1 MDLIGEVQKTMQT
14 MNQNQRAFQS
24 QSSTSSTPSPN
35 SDFNSRISELRDALL
50 EQKSRFD
57 RFVQISQNRIT
68 SLEKEVAELR
78 VQLEKATESLMKI
91 KDKEVVERSREA
103 LFSRKDAA
111 PIDKPVDRNG
121 VAPSKVQIADIF
133 NCSGK
138 RF

>member
-1 MDLIGEVQKTMQT
+1 
-14 MNQNQRAFQS
+14 MNQSQRAFQT
-24 QSSTSSTPSPN
+24 QSSQNSSSSPTN
-35 SDFNSRISELRDALL
+35 DFSSRISELRDALL

-78 VQLEKATESLMKI
+78 SQLDTATESLNKL
-91 KDKEVVERSREA
+91 KDKDVVAKSREA
-103 LFSRKDAA
+103 LFSRKDA
-111 PIDKPVDRNG
+111 PPLDKPIDRNG
-121 VAPSKVQIADIF
+121 VAPSQVQIENIF

>member
-1 MDLIGEVQKTMQT
+1 MNLIGEMQKTMET
-14 MNQNQRAFQS
+14 INQNQRAFQTQGS
-24 QSSTSSTPSPN
+24 QNSSSSPTNDLTSKI
-35 SDFNSRISELRDALL
+35 SDLRDALF

-57 RFVQISQNRIT
+57 RFVQISQNRIA
-68 SLEKEVAELR
+68 SLEKEVSEFKT
-78 VQLEKATESLMKI
+78 QLDKATESLSKI

-103 LFSRKDAA
+103 LFSRRDAL
-111 PIDKPVDRNG
+111 PLDKPVDRNG